1 MLLCV
6 APYPA
11 ARTGRLS
18 DAFGWLEVAEAGA
31 LRLRLRCEDSG
42 AGGRQAAAV
51 LAHQCILMRVV
62 NFSVSSFA
70 YRFYFT
76 APVCTT

>member
-18 DAFGWLEVAEAGA
+18 DAFGWLEVADAGA
-31 LRLRLRCEDSG
+31 LRLRCEHSG

-51 LAHQCILMRVV
+51 LAHQCILMRAV

-76 APVCTT
+76 APACTT